1 MGNDGLGKKA
11 EQKLREWLDRP
22 EEGLSFERLPDQLS
36 GFYGSKNKCDFI
48 VFKSPY
54 MIYLESKSTWE
65 DRFDF
70 SMISDYQYESLL
82 DRSKIENVFGCI
94 AILFASY
101 KRCFLIDI
109 NQIETLKAQGKKSIN
124 IKKIDKWNF
133 KYSEIPTSPSKK
145 QLLDYTGN
153 IIELI
158 T

>member
-1 MGNDGLGKKA
+1 MNDDLGKQA
-11 EQKLREWLDRP
+11 ERKIRVWLDKP
-22 EEGLSFERLPDQLS
+22 EDGLSFERLPDQLS

-82 DRSKIENVFGCI
+82 DRSKIENVFGYV
-94 AILFASY
+94 AILFATY
-101 KRCFLIDI
+101 KRCFLIDV
-109 NQIETLKAQGKKSIN
+109 NQIAKLKREGKKSIN
-124 IKKIDKWNF
+124 INKIDKWNF
-133 KYSEIPTSPSKK
+133 KYSEIPTLPSKK
-145 QLLDYTGN
+145 HLLDYTGN
-153 IIELI
+153 IIDLI

>member
-11 EQKLREWLDRP
+11 EQKLRVWLDKP
-22 EEGLSFERLPDQLS
+22 EDGLSFERLPDQLS

-82 DRSKIENVFGCI
+82 DRSKIENVFGYV
-94 AILFASY
+94 AILFATY

-109 NQIETLKAQGKKSIN
+109 NQIAKLKSEGKKSIN
-124 IKKIDKWNF
+124 INKIDKWNF
-133 KYSEIPTSPSKK
+133 KYSEIPTLPSKK
-145 QLLDYTGN
+145 KLLDYTGN
-153 IIELI
+153 IIDLI